1 MSVTLFDIRV
11 YNWKRSPNRIPQTS
25 PSVCPV
31 RKSRVYDKDNV
42 SKLKIQN
49 INKWSLPVILPCRL
63 ITSQS
68 STISPDMCWVV
79 VTDIITF
86 VLTLVLI
93 ISFPISFGCRL
104 TWWAFLPLAAVLV
117 PSWGLPYPGS
127 PGFRCT
133 WEDHW
138 KLLIRGKHSELYV
151 KHEPLTK
158 EENTKFENHNAKW
171 TTSWV
176 NCWPLACEESLHCD
190 QVKY

>member
-1 MSVTLFDIRV
+1 
-11 YNWKRSPNRIPQTS
+11 
-25 PSVCPV
+25 
-31 RKSRVYDKDNV
+31 
-42 SKLKIQN
+42 
-49 INKWSLPVILPCRL
+49 
-63 ITSQS
+63 
-68 STISPDMCWVV
+68 MCWVV

-86 VLTLVLI
+86 VVTLVLI

-138 KLLIRGKHSELYV
+138 KLLGRGKQSELYV
-151 KHEPLTK
+151 MHEPLTK
-158 EENTKFENHNAKW
+158 EENTKFNNHNANW

-190 QVKY
+190 QVKYKSQLGFMTVFKTVFKCWSPRHQVWYFSSLLL